1 MNIEEID
8 ILGFT
13 YGQHFRMS
21 RGHSGCRWASGA
33 IGENVAT
40 RGCELELWLVI
51 EPSGISA
58 LVNVNNVKISDLL
71 AFVVMLSV
79 PLFAPSQKSLVVEA
93 YTSFKIIKTFLEES
107 GDSFTRTLKNQ
118 WHFYFT
124 RRFAKRYLNN
134 YFPMKVLLQE
144 SVKKKQYQSK
154 WSKDRSSR
162 PEVFCK
168 KGALRNFAKFTGK

>member
-1 MNIEEID
+1 MASS
-8 ILGFT
+8 FAC
-13 YGQHFRMS
+13 
-21 RGHSGCRWASGA
+21 RGGIAVVGGSSGA
-33 IGENVAT
+33 IGGNVAT

-79 PLFAPSQKSLVVEA
+79 PLFALSRKSLVVEA

-144 SVKKKQYQSK
+144 SVKKKTVSEQVK
-154 WSKDRSSR
+154 
-162 PEVFCK
+162 
-168 KGALRNFAKFTGK
+168 